1 MLHNCFPKDKRTL
14 RSNQLHENFDHE
26 DKVVAGSDKSFCLVF
41 ACVFAI
47 LSLFNL
53 GFGSDINYWTYLF
66 CGMTVVFLTVAF
78 TIPQIA
84 RPLNIL
90 WFRFGLLL
98 HKIVSPVIMGLMFF
112 LTVTPIGLI
121 MRLFGKRPLHLK
133 FESNAKSYWIH
144 RPPSSL
150 KAGSFKNQF

>member
-1 MLHNCFPKDKRTL
+1 M
-14 RSNQLHENFDHE
+14 RSEQLHENFDHD
-26 DKVVAGSDKSFCLVF
+26 DKVVVGSDKSFCLVF
-41 ACVFAI
+41 ACFFAI
-47 LSLFNL
+47 ISGFNL
-53 GFGSDINYWTYLF
+53 GFGSSINNWTYFL
-66 CGMTVVFLTVAF
+66 CGVTVVFLTVAF

-121 MRLFGKRPLHLK
+121 MRLFGKRPLNLK
-133 FESNAKSYWIH
+133 FEPNAKSYWIH
-144 RPPSSL
+144 RNPSSL